1 MKFKKYILVLLL
13 TLIVGCNIVQ
23 AKEYS
28 NTTEQE
34 KILFLANEN
43 DEFAPDLNSS
53 ISCEGIFGDKNDPES
68 LSHLLNE
75 ILMYPKII
83 VPIIIIGLG
92 SLDLGKAVVAG
103 KEDEMKK
110 AQKTFVRRLIAG
122 IVVFL
127 IPVILNI
134 VMYLADIVWN
144 GVYTSCS
151 L

>member
-1 MKFKKYILVLLL
+1 
-13 TLIVGCNIVQ
+13 
-23 AKEYS
+23 
-28 NTTEQE
+28 
-34 KILFLANEN
+34 
-43 DEFAPDLNSS
+43 
-53 ISCEGIFGDKNDPES
+53 
-68 LSHLLNE
+68 
-75 ILMYPKII
+75 MYPKII

>member
-1 MKFKKYILVLLL
+1 MLL
-13 TLIVGCNIVQ
+13 
-23 AKEYS
+23 
-28 NTTEQE
+28 
-34 KILFLANEN
+34 
-43 DEFAPDLNSS
+43 
-53 ISCEGIFGDKNDPES
+53 DP
-68 LSHLLNE
+68 LGV
-75 ILMYPKII
+75 YPKII